1 MLGQPHYCIIV
12 LLCHMVVESLPSD
25 VTVALHRFF
34 VSSLDTGHED
44 IMIPSSYT
52 VTVYSMGCCFV
63 VKEMSP
69 PQCTLPHTA
78 PRCYDLMSKRVP
90 QS

>member
-44 IMIPSSYT
+44 IMIPFLLHCDRILYG
-52 VTVYSMGCCFV
+52 VLFCC
-63 VKEMSP
+63 
-69 PQCTLPHTA
+69 
-78 PRCYDLMSKRVP
+78 
-90 QS
+90 